1 MNANEY
7 KLSAGELEAAFLPG
21 RGMLGVSLRYRGEE
35 LLRRLENLE
44 EAAAKGSTAGIPLL
58 YPWANRLAGAQYR
71 AAGREVAFRGSSPL
85 LHCDDHGLPIH
96 GVKWGMLHWK
106 VLEAQ
111 ADRLV
116 GRLDW
121 SAPELLAVFPFRH
134 AVEMKAT
141 VRPNDLTIETTV
153 RAEDAVPV
161 SFGFHP
167 YFGLAG
173 VPRGEWRL
181 ELPAM
186 RRVVLDERGIPSGQ
200 EEPFERFAGVL
211 GESVFDTGFRLLE
224 EQPKFVLSGG
234 GRRITIEFLENF
246 PYAQVFAPK
255 GKEFVALEPMTAPTN
270 ALVSGQGLRVVQPG
284 GELRTAFRVGVGLSG
299 V

>member
-1 MNANEY
+1 MGAEEY
-7 KLSAGELEAAFLPG
+7 KLRAGELEAAFVPE

-58 YPWANRLAGAQYR
+58 YPWANRLAGARYR
-71 AAGREVAFRGSSPL
+71 AAGREVEFDAESPL

-96 GVKWGMLHWK
+96 GVKWGMLQWK
-106 VLEAQ
+106 VVEAQ

-134 AVEMKAT
+134 AVEMTAT
-141 VRPNDLTIETTV
+141 LRPGDLTIETKV
-153 RAEDAVPV
+153 EAVDAVPV

-173 VPRGEWRL
+173 VSRAEWRL

-186 RRVVLDERGIPSGQ
+186 RKVVLDERGIPAGR
-200 EEPFERFAGVL
+200 EEAFERFDGVL
-211 GESVFDTGFRLLE
+211 GELSFDTGFRVLE
-224 EQPKFVLSGG
+224 EQPRFVLSGG
-234 GRRITIEFLENF
+234 GRRITVEFLENF

-270 ALVSGQGLRVVQPG
+270 ALVSGEGLRVVEAG
-284 GELRTAFRVGVGLSG
+284 KEFRASFRIGVG
-299 V
+299 